1 MIDGIKELYKKYE
14 LYLFPFL
21 LTLALTT
28 SIFDAYAAPFF
39 SEWTLY
45 QVLIIA
51 GSYIL
56 FAFMR
61 RHRFIGA
68 VLYVVIGMFCLTQ
81 FFRLVFEGD
90 YGSGFSQWFLSGASE
105 VPTERRYYYA
115 LLVSFPIF
123 LSSVVYYFSV
133 MLYRTSFLMLS
144 CLIPCAIY
152 VKILSDMSN
161 MYLVVIAG
169 MNAAIFMV
177 NTGRNAK
184 NADDRGQH
192 ARFAAIV
199 AVTLVTLVLASLI
212 PKQGDAIY
220 YDRFESV
227 FMNAGIGGGSSFNM
241 LGEHSGNAQDF
252 RNLSNTP
259 LYDVYADELIYFR
272 RQNFDLYRA
281 SEHCWYPLEKYSAA
295 SKGNYG
301 LLYDRQA
308 LMSYDDMLDAIKKAS
323 QLDPSFADRYGIRP
337 ELLALENTGE
347 EQGTAMIIPS
357 SHPAN
362 YGLVSV
368 RAYSSSLGNDGL
380 AEVTLHRELVAADK
394 FFSGTRSYGM
404 EYYREFTSRN
414 GWMVNGGADFTEDN
428 YDDFLDDMYAL
439 LEKDNDT
446 ALCSCVNAFREDYAA
461 AMEYKSDT
469 AGNNSEIPADIAELA
484 LQLTEG
490 MTYDWQKAAA
500 IQEYFQSGSFAYDLD
515 YVPPERYNTASYFV
529 FTSQRG
535 TCSDFATAYTLMAR
549 AAGLIVRYTEGFSPD
564 YTSERGLF
572 RIRANC
578 SHAYPEVYIRN
589 MGWLVYEPTVSS
601 MYSVN
606 FGDEGNNNNG
616 GIEIDYSTLFNVII
630 AVAVAAGIAVLIFF
644 IIPFIGNIADEIKIR
659 KGDTAA
665 YVLMYRKV
673 RRKLS
678 RSEGKTVFAMTPSEL
693 GQTAEKY
700 GADIGSFLNSY
711 GEVVF
716 GGALPDNE
724 RFERSHAEYTA
735 FMKTRLRKPAL
746 RQQNA

>member
-1 MIDGIKELYKKYE
+1 MRDGIKELYKKYE
-14 LYLFPFL
+14 IYLFPFL

-68 VLYVVIGMFCLTQ
+68 VLYTVIGIFCLTQ
-81 FFRLVFEGD
+81 LFRLVFTGD

-161 MYLVVIAG
+161 MYLVIIAG

-177 NTGRNAK
+177 NSGRDGK
-184 NADDRGQH
+184 NADERSGN
-192 ARFAAIV
+192 ARFAAVV

-227 FMNAGIGGGSSFNM
+227 FMNAGLGGGSSFNQ
-241 LGEHSGNAQDF
+241 LGEHSGNAQDY
-252 RNLSNTP
+252 RDLSNTP
-259 LYDVYADELIYFR
+259 LYDVYADDLLYFR
-272 RQNFDLYRA
+272 RQNFDLYKA
-281 SEHCWYPLEKYSAA
+281 SEHCWYPLEKYSTAVK
-295 SKGNYG
+295 SNYK
-301 LLYDRQA
+301 LLYGRQE
-308 LMSYDDMLDAIKKAS
+308 LMSYDVMLEAIKKTS
-323 QLDPSFADRYGIRP
+323 QLDPSFADRYGIKP
-337 ELLALENTGE
+337 ELLALEDTGE
-347 EQGTAMIIPS
+347 EQATAMIIPD

-362 YGLVSV
+362 YGLASV
-368 RAYSSSLGNDGL
+368 RAYSSSLGKDGYAL
-380 AEVTLHRELVAADK
+380 VTRHRELVSEDK
-394 FFSGTRSYGM
+394 FFSSFMGYSM
-404 EYYREFTSRN
+404 EYYREFTSRIR
-414 GWMVNGGADFTEDN
+414 WIENGGADFTEDN
-428 YDDFLDDMYAL
+428 YDDFLNDMYTVL
-439 LEKDNDT
+439 DRNDET
-446 ALCSCVNAFREDYAA
+446 ELCRCVDAFLMDYEA
-461 AMEYKSDT
+461 AMEYKNDT
-469 AGNNSEIPADIAELA
+469 AGNNSEIPGDIRELA
-484 LQLTEG
+484 LQLTDG

-500 IQEYFQSGSFAYDLD
+500 LQEYFQSGSFVYDLD

-529 FTSQRG
+529 FTSRRG

-549 AAGLIVRYTEGFSPD
+549 AAGLTVRYTEGFSPD
-564 YTSERGLF
+564 YTSEQGLF
-572 RIRANC
+572 RIRANG

-630 AVAVAAGIAVLIFF
+630 AVAVAAGIAMLIFF
-644 IIPFIGNIADEIKIR
+644 IIPFIRDIADEIKIR

-711 GEVVF
+711 TEVVF
-716 GGALPDNE
+716 GGALPDND